1 MTDRPPLITI
11 DAVAS
16 VACATLRQAH
26 RLQPMLHIV
35 RPDRAEIAVLADLP
49 DSSGGRR
56 AAMAA
61 VGQRVAADGPVQV
74 VYLVIEAWAVDL
86 SPAAYAQGD
95 YVQPR
100 NHPARR
106 DILVIQSW
114 YPDGRPTERR
124 QFTVIL
130 DGAVVTDVRP
140 DPASAGWREMRN
152 VMLDGFAEGYRAALP
167 PATPPREARP

>member
-1 MTDRPPLITI
+1 VTDRPAPVTI
-11 DAVAS
+11 DEVAT

-35 RPDRAEIAVLADLP
+35 RAERDEIAVLADLP
-49 DSSGGRR
+49 DSSGGRQ

-61 VGQRVAADGPVQV
+61 VGGLVGAAGPVQV

-100 NHPARR
+100 HHPARR

-114 YPDGRPTERR
+114 YPDERPTERR
-124 QFTVIL
+124 QFTVVL
-130 DGAVVTDVRP
+130 DGARVTDVRP
-140 DPASAGWREMRN
+140 DPASAAWRETRN
-152 VMLDGFAEGYRAALP
+152 VMLDGFAAGYRAASPLAP
-167 PATPPREARP
+167 SPREPRP